1 MVSSKIIH
9 RYVLREIL
17 ASTILCTFILTIIL
31 LYGNLSKHDEDL
43 FRALS
48 VSPLIFLEL
57 ISLMLPFALS
67 LGLPFGFSLG
77 VIFCVGRWSADREVL
92 AMQSLGMRRV
102 SWTNPILI
110 SSLVVS
116 LIGIFAS
123 LHWSPIA
130 RGAFEHRI
138 REIAW
143 HDFQNWIDSG
153 REIGFKI
160 DQKEGKNLIGG
171 LDTGLHEKLEKASLL
186 IGHGDT
192 NEWRNVR
199 ILLWGK
205 DRDLLAI
212 MHAKRSTVVKDR
224 EAGAIELFLYD
235 VDYESFEKRNEK
247 GSQKS
252 NFVSFQKWKKPM
264 KFIID
269 SPSIEKDIKRLP
281 LLAFLKKINDSSLD
295 EKSYIRGLNHFNK
308 YASIG
313 CSPISLCP
321 LLIFVAIRRG
331 RRETYANLF
340 IGVLICLLYFTL
352 GTGLGEVI
360 GAHGYGWW
368 LSNLFAIFT
377 GFFVLK

>member
-92 AMQSLGMRRV
+92 AMQSLGMRRAF
-102 SWTNPILI
+102 WTNPILL

-160 DQKEGKNLIGG
+160 DQKEGKISS
-171 LDTGLHEKLEKASLL
+171 E
-186 IGHGDT
+186 
-192 NEWRNVR
+192 V
-199 ILLWGK
+199 
-205 DRDLLAI
+205 
-212 MHAKRSTVVKDR
+212 STPDC
-224 EAGAIELFLYD
+224 
-235 VDYESFEKRNEK
+235 
-247 GSQKS
+247 
-252 NFVSFQKWKKPM
+252 M
-264 KFIID
+264 K
-269 SPSIEKDIKRLP
+269 
-281 LLAFLKKINDSSLD
+281 N
-295 EKSYIRGLNHFNK
+295 
-308 YASIG
+308 
-313 CSPISLCP
+313 
-321 LLIFVAIRRG
+321 
-331 RRETYANLF
+331 
-340 IGVLICLLYFTL
+340 
-352 GTGLGEVI
+352 
-360 GAHGYGWW
+360 
-368 LSNLFAIFT
+368 
-377 GFFVLK
+377 

>member
-1 MVSSKIIH
+1 
-9 RYVLREIL
+9 
-17 ASTILCTFILTIIL
+17 
-31 LYGNLSKHDEDL
+31 
-43 FRALS
+43 
-48 VSPLIFLEL
+48 
-57 ISLMLPFALS
+57 
-67 LGLPFGFSLG
+67 
-77 VIFCVGRWSADREVL
+77 
-92 AMQSLGMRRV
+92 MRRA

-247 GSQKS
+247 GSQKY

-281 LLAFLKKINDSSLD
+281 LFTSFLKKINDSSLD

>member
-92 AMQSLGMRRV
+92 AMQSLGMRRA

-130 RGAFEHRI
+130 RGAFG
-138 REIAW
+138 A
-143 HDFQNWIDSG
+143 Q
-153 REIGFKI
+153 
-160 DQKEGKNLIGG
+160 DQ
-171 LDTGLHEKLEKASLL
+171 
-186 IGHGDT
+186 GDCM
-192 NEWRNVR
+192 
-199 ILLWGK
+199 
-205 DRDLLAI
+205 A
-212 MHAKRSTVVKDR
+212 
-224 EAGAIELFLYD
+224 
-235 VDYESFEKRNEK
+235 
-247 GSQKS
+247 
-252 NFVSFQKWKKPM
+252 
-264 KFIID
+264 
-269 SPSIEKDIKRLP
+269 
-281 LLAFLKKINDSSLD
+281 
-295 EKSYIRGLNHFNK
+295 
-308 YASIG
+308 
-313 CSPISLCP
+313 
-321 LLIFVAIRRG
+321 
-331 RRETYANLF
+331 
-340 IGVLICLLYFTL
+340 
-352 GTGLGEVI
+352 
-360 GAHGYGWW
+360 
-368 LSNLFAIFT
+368 
-377 GFFVLK
+377 